1 MAVNN
6 QRPKR
11 GPMGGGPVRGPVEK
25 AKNFKG
31 TFKKLLGYLA
41 KFKFMIIV
49 VIICAILSTIF
60 NIVGP
65 KILGNITT
73 EIYSG
78 VMKMIA
84 GTGEIDFHAIENI
97 VLILL
102 GIYVISTA
110 FSYIQSFVMVG
121 VGQKFTYMLRKGISE
136 KINRLPMKYFDKK
149 THGEVLSYIT
159 NDVDTIAQNLN
170 QSITQLITSLTTVI
184 GILIMMISISWQMAL
199 IALLV
204 LPISL
209 LLVMLV
215 VSKSQKYFKSQQEY
229 LGHVNGHI
237 EEMYSNHELVKVFN
251 GEKKSIEQFTKYN
264 DTLYHS
270 TWKSQ
275 FLSGLMQPIME
286 FVGNTRLCGCMY
298 YGWILCKSWYDNS
311 WKYSKFY
318 SIYEEVYS
326 ADYATC

>member
-136 KINRLPMKYFDKK
+136 KINRLPMKYFEDRK
-149 THGEVLSYIT
+149 S
-159 NDVDTIAQNLN
+159 
-170 QSITQLITSLTTVI
+170 
-184 GILIMMISISWQMAL
+184 
-199 IALLV
+199 
-204 LPISL
+204 
-209 LLVMLV
+209 V
-215 VSKSQKYFKSQQEY
+215 V
-229 LGHVNGHI
+229 
-237 EEMYSNHELVKVFN
+237 
-251 GEKKSIEQFTKYN
+251 
-264 DTLYHS
+264 
-270 TWKSQ
+270 
-275 FLSGLMQPIME
+275 
-286 FVGNTRLCGCMY
+286 
-298 YGWILCKSWYDNS
+298 
-311 WKYSKFY
+311 
-318 SIYEEVYS
+318 
-326 ADYATC
+326 